1 MDMAPDMHWADTTR
15 IHFEG
20 DATCPVHLLAVPV
33 AQLERSLAPLL
44 EPAKLL
50 LPTRH
55 AMP

>member
-1 MDMAPDMHWADTTR
+1 MDMAADMHWTDTTR

-20 DATCPVHLLAVPV
+20 DATCLVQLVAVPV
-33 AQLERSLAPLL
+33 AQLERSLAPLP

-50 LPTRH
+50 LSTRH